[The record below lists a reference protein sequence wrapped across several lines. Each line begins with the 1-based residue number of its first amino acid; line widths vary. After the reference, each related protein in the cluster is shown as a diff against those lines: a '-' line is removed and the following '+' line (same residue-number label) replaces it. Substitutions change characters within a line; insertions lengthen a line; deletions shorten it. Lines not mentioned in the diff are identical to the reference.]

1 MARAKTSAPDQEP
14 RKRKAWWRDPSLIT
28 MAALLAAVSAVAFVQ
43 SGLDGLREGGEGTLL
58 LFRQAAPALALGFVL
73 AGMLTVLFPPGVVGR
88 WMGDEAGAK
97 GLLIGASAGVLSPG
111 GPYVMY
117 PIAAALMSGGAG
129 VASISAFAAARN
141 IFTAH
146 RFLVYE
152 LPFLGVPLALAKTL
166 ATVWLIVAGTLL
178 TPVVFRLMPK
188 GAQEAARKRIGAD
201 ARPEGE

>member
-1 MARAKTSAPDQEP
+1 MARAKTSAPAQEP

-28 MAALLAAVSAVAFVQ
+28 MGALLVAVSAVAFVQ
-43 SGLDGLREGGEGTLL
+43 SGLDGLREGGEGTLS

>member
-1 MARAKTSAPDQEP
+1 MARAKTSAPAQEP

-43 SGLDGLREGGEGTLL
+43 SGLDGLREGGEGTLS

-178 TPVVFRLMPK
+178 TPIVFRLMPR

>member
-1 MARAKTSAPDQEP
+1 
-14 RKRKAWWRDPSLIT
+14 

-43 SGLDGLREGGEGTLL
+43 SGLDGLREGGEGTLS

-178 TPVVFRLMPK
+178 TPIVFRLMPR

>member
-1 MARAKTSAPDQEP
+1 MREP

-28 MAALLAAVSAVAFVQ
+28 MAALLAAVSAAAFARD
-43 SGLDGLREGGEGTLL
+43 GLDGLREGAEGSVRLAG
-58 LFRQAAPALALGFVL
+58 QAAPALALGFAL

-97 GLLIGASAGVLSPG
+97 GLLIGAAAGVLSPG

-117 PIAAALMSGGAG
+117 PIAAALMHGGAG

-141 IFTAH
+141 IFTAN

-166 ATVWLIVAGTLL
+166 STIWLIVAGTLL

-201 ARPEGE
+201 EPGEGE

>member
-1 MARAKTSAPDQEP
+1 MARAKTSAPAQEP

-28 MAALLAAVSAVAFVQ
+28 MGALLAAVSAVAFVQ
-43 SGLDGLREGGEGTLL
+43 SGLDGLREGGEGTLS

-188 GAQEAARKRIGAD
+188 GAQEEARKRIGAD

>member
-1 MARAKTSAPDQEP
+1 MREP
-14 RKRKAWWRDPSLIT
+14 RKRKAWRRDPSLIT
-28 MAALLAAVSAVAFVQ
+28 MAALLAAVSAAAFARD
-43 SGLDGLREGGEGTLL
+43 GLDGLREGAEGSVRLAG
-58 LFRQAAPALALGFVL
+58 QAAPALALGFAL

-97 GLLIGASAGVLSPG
+97 GLLIGAAAGVLSPG

-117 PIAAALMSGGAG
+117 PIAAALMHGGAG
-129 VASISAFAAARN
+129 VASISAFSAARN
-141 IFTAH
+141 IFTAN

-166 ATVWLIVAGTLL
+166 STIWLIVAGTLL

-201 ARPEGE
+201 ERGESE